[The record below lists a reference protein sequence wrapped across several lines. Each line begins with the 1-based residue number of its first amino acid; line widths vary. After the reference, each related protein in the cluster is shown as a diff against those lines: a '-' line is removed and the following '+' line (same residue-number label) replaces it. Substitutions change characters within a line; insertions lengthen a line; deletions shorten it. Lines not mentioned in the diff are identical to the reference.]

1 MTDSNRPQL
10 RMGTAGSRRI
20 SSNRRRFLKAT
31 AGVGAGVSL
40 TGCLGQYQVL
50 GGNSDEETVK
60 IGVLAPNPN
69 SNRMG
74 RSMVQAAELAVTH
87 LNEEGGILGREV
99 ELVVGNTK
107 ESPLEARRQYQR
119 LILEEGVDAT
129 TGVFSSEALLSIID
143 DVAEQETLHL
153 TSAAATSEV
162 SRMVRDDYER
172 YKYHFRIGPNN
183 DIDLGRIQMDFLTEM
198 YEDLGWNS
206 IALLAEDYD
215 WTEKPWEV
223 YQDRLA
229 DTDIDVVY
237 EERYPAASND
247 FTEQYNQAEEADAD
261 AVFITTAHTGTPAL
275 MDWKLPAKR
284 SFGFGG
290 VHVPMQ
296 LPAYYDLVGGQCRY
310 AVTQTSST
318 AKTSI
323 TENTQEFVTAY
334 QDEYGGQNPIYTG
347 YHTYDGVRAIAYAA
361 EESNSLDSD
370 DMVGALE
377 NASHPGYAATVEFY
391 DNDSETPH
399 DLVYN
404 YGETVYFQWQE
415 NEDGEG
421 VQEAIWPPDKKTGD
435 YVTPP
440 WLETEA

>member
-1 MTDSNRPQL
+1 MTDSNRSRL
-10 RMGTAGSRRI
+10 RLGTTGSGGRL
-20 SSNRRRFLKAT
+20 SNRRRFLKAT

-50 GGNSDEETVK
+50 GGTDSEEPVK
-60 IGVLAPNPN
+60 IGLLAPSPN

-74 RSMVQAAELAVTH
+74 RSMKQAADLAVTH

-107 ESPLEARRQYQR
+107 ESSLEARREYQR
-119 LILEEGVDAT
+119 LILEENVDAT
-129 TGVFSSEALLSIID
+129 AGVFSSEALLSIID
-143 DVAEQETLHL
+143 DIAEQQTLHL
-153 TSAAATSEV
+153 TSGAATSEV

-198 YEDLGWNS
+198 YEELGWNS

-229 DTDIDVVY
+229 DTDIDVVL
-237 EERYPAASND
+237 EERYPAATND
-247 FTEQYNQAEEADAD
+247 FSSLYDRVEAADAD
-261 AVFITTAHTGTPAL
+261 ATFITTAHTGNAAL
-275 MDWKLPAKR
+275 LDWQLPSKR

-296 LPAYYDLVGGQCRY
+296 LPAYYDMVGGLCRY
-310 AVTQTSST
+310 AVSQTSST

-323 TENTQEFVTAY
+323 TEKTQDFVTAY
-334 QDEYGGQNPIYTG
+334 QDEFGGKNPIYTG
-347 YHTYDGVRAIAYAA
+347 YHTYDGVRAIAHAA

-391 DNDSETPH
+391 GRDSETPH

-415 NEDGEG
+415 NENGEG
-421 VQEAIWPPDKKTGD
+421 VQEAIWPPDKKTAD

-440 WLETEA
+440 WLEA